1 MLTII
6 LNIARVH
13 FRLTFNSRSVLLT
26 YLFVPLLFTFLIG
39 QASGEG
45 DSNNPVVWN
54 LLVLNE
60 DEGNLGSVLV
70 ERLTNNASLA
80 VSTVVD
86 IDAGTAAVE
95 NGEAVGLL
103 ILPANFSQSLLQGI
117 SLDFI
122 VDPTVVTQAQAV
134 EQLVLV
140 EVSKIGG
147 SLGAAQFSTN
157 VAEQLTLFSTAAEEE
172 IYFEAGVEQALA
184 AWESP
189 PITISTNAETSS
201 IPAGNAL
208 SSPGM
213 MVMFTMF
220 LMLGGAA
227 VLVVERE
234 QGTLRRLLAMPFDR
248 ANILLGKML
257 GIYLAGLFQIVFL
270 ILAGI
275 ILFGVGWGQSPLAL
289 ALMVLG
295 FAFAVTGLSI
305 AMAALARTPA
315 QVNSLTTL
323 VVLSISALGGAWWPL
338 EVVPPILQTV
348 AHFTPVAWA
357 MDGFHDIVTRGLDVT
372 AVLPEFSVLVGFGL
386 VFMLIGLLRFR
397 YE

>member
-122 VDPTVVTQAQAV
+122 VDPTVITQAQAV

>member
-1 MLTII
+1 
-6 LNIARVH
+6 
-13 FRLTFNSRSVLLT
+13 
-26 YLFVPLLFTFLIG
+26 
-39 QASGEG
+39 
-45 DSNNPVVWN
+45 
-54 LLVLNE
+54 
-60 DEGNLGSVLV
+60 
-70 ERLTNNASLA
+70 
-80 VSTVVD
+80 
-86 IDAGTAAVE
+86 
-95 NGEAVGLL
+95 
-103 ILPANFSQSLLQGI
+103 LLQGI

-172 IYFEAGVEQALA
+172 IYFNAGVEQALA

>member
-86 IDAGTAAVE
+86 TDAGTAAVE

>member
-1 MLTII
+1 
-6 LNIARVH
+6 
-13 FRLTFNSRSVLLT
+13 
-26 YLFVPLLFTFLIG
+26 
-39 QASGEG
+39 
-45 DSNNPVVWN
+45 
-54 LLVLNE
+54 
-60 DEGNLGSVLV
+60 
-70 ERLTNNASLA
+70 
-80 VSTVVD
+80 
-86 IDAGTAAVE
+86 
-95 NGEAVGLL
+95 
-103 ILPANFSQSLLQGI
+103 
-117 SLDFI
+117 
-122 VDPTVVTQAQAV
+122 
-134 EQLVLV
+134 
-140 EVSKIGG
+140 
-147 SLGAAQFSTN
+147 
-157 VAEQLTLFSTAAEEE
+157 
-172 IYFEAGVEQALA
+172 
-184 AWESP
+184 
-189 PITISTNAETSS
+189 
-201 IPAGNAL
+201 
-208 SSPGM
+208 
-213 MVMFTMF
+213 
-220 LMLGGAA
+220 
-227 VLVVERE
+227 VERE

-372 AVLPEFSVLVGFGL
+372 AVLPEFGVLVGFGL
-386 VFMLIGLLRFR
+386 VFILIGLLRFR